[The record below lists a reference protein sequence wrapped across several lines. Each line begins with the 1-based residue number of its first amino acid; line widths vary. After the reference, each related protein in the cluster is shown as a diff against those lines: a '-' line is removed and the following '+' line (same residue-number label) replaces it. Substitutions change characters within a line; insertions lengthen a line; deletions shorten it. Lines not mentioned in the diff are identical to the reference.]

1 MALAYDSLQAVIQS
15 KYLPKLYDNIFR
27 EDRYYTRKLIE
38 KAKEFSGREIV
49 VPLEYAKSAN
59 VEFTRKMDTYV
70 LTTVDPFTAGTSEP
84 RMLTGHLTIPIE
96 EELMMNSAEAIDN
109 ILQAKIR
116 NLQSSIEYTVG
127 TNLFNRTTNGDT
139 GANAHKWY
147 NMEDIHSA
155 SSTFEGIAVADM
167 ASWAA
172 GVIDASGASF
182 SDDPSVEDNL
192 LDPNSDVYII
202 KLLQQALALGKH
214 KGGDK
219 VIVCP
224 QYIYDLVESILDPRK
239 QGSKMSEKAGKFGF
253 NLLDFRGVP
262 IMPDD
267 DMVAQQSGDTDGYI
281 YVDNLDYMNMYFN
294 KNAKFKAGKWLEPT
308 NQNSKT
314 MKVHT
319 YGNLMCSNRS
329 AQVVIQNLRSPKSY
343 VNTNVY

>member
-1 MALAYDSLQAVIQS
+1 MALSYDSLQAVIQS

-27 EDRYYTRKLIE
+27 EDRYLTRRLVE
-38 KAKEFSGREIV
+38 KAKEFTGREIV

-59 VEFTRKMDTYV
+59 VEFTRKMDTFV
-70 LTTVDPFTAGTSEP
+70 LGTVDPFTAGVSSP
-84 RMLTGHLTIPIE
+84 RMLTGHLTIPYE
-96 EELMMNSAEAIDN
+96 EELMMNSAQAIDN
-109 ILQAKIR
+109 ILTAKIK

-127 TNLFNRTTNGDT
+127 TNLYSRTANGDS

-147 NMEDIHSA
+147 NLSDVCSS

-172 GVIDASGASF
+172 NVIDADGSSY

-202 KLLQQALALGKH
+202 KLIQQALALGKH
-214 KGGDK
+214 RGGDK

-224 QYIYDLVESILDPRK
+224 QYIYNLIESILDPRK
-239 QGSKMSEKAGKFGF
+239 QGSKMSEKAGKYGF
-253 NLLDFRGVP
+253 ELIHINGVP
-262 IMPDD
+262 VMPDD
-267 DMVAQQSGDTDGYI
+267 DMVAQQTGDTDGYI
-281 YVDNLDYMNMYFN
+281 YVLNLDYLYMYFN

-319 YGNLMCSNRS
+319 YGNMCVSNRS
-329 AQVVIQNLRSPKSY
+329 AQTVITDIRSPKSY
-343 VNTNVY
+343 INSNVY